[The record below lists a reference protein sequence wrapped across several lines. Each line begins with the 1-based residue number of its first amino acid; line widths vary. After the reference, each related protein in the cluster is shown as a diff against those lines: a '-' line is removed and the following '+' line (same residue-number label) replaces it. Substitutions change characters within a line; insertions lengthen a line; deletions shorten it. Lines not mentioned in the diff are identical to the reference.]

1 MTGIHLDNQQKWI
14 CEEREIKFLA
24 LVMFFLQNY
33 QKNQI
38 KEEIRDQLRSEKNN
52 SSPQTAP
59 MFHHALGMADLA
71 THLAVRGVPASTP
84 TIKSVVCPKQEFSDL
99 EL

>member
-1 MTGIHLDNQQKWI
+1 LIGIHLDNQQEWV
-14 CEEREIKFLA
+14 CEEKEVEFLTP
-24 LVMFFLQNY
+24 VVFFLQNY

-38 KEEIRDQLRSEKNN
+38 KEEKRDKLRSEKNN

-71 THLAVRGVPASTP
+71 SYLVSGAVVGYFRPLT
-84 TIKSVVCPKQEFSDL
+84 
-99 EL
+99 